1 MSAMIQTFQE
11 DMEAKRASDSEIV
24 KLVLQNQ

>member
-11 DMEAKRASDSEIV
+11 DMEAKRESYYEIV